1 MNTVALSLAIKH
13 GDVNAVKRI
22 LDVDPTIV
30 NSQDRYGRTL
40 CIYQFSITRKNY

>member
-30 NSQDRYGRTL
+30 NSQDYVWQNSSTF
-40 CIYQFSITRKNY
+40 ISSV